1 MQDYHQLDT
10 WQRSMDYAVS
20 IYGFVKELPESERYN
35 LVSQLQRAV
44 TSVPLNIAEGSASA
58 TKAEFARFLGYAYRS
73 LKEVITCLELCQR
86 IHAAQPGVGLAHGL
100 IEEGSQIA
108 RMTRSLIQ
116 RLEGAHDEDPINP
129 KTHSSRLTTKNS
141 RLKTQDS

>member
-1 MQDYHQLDT
+1 MQDYHQLDI
-10 WQRSMDYAVS
+10 WNRSMDYAVA
-20 IYGFVKELPESERYN
+20 IYGFAKGLPEGERYN

-44 TSVPLNIAEGSASA
+44 TSVPLNIAEGSGCS

-73 LKEVITCLELCQR
+73 LKEVITCLELSQR
-86 IHAAQPGVGLAHGL
+86 IHTAQPGFRQGPDL

-116 RLEGAHDEDPINP
+116 RLEGAHDDSP
-129 KTHSSRLTTKNS
+129 TD
-141 RLKTQDS
+141 LKTNYS

>member
-1 MQDYHQLDT
+1 MQNYHSLDV
-10 WQRSMDYAVS
+10 WQRSMDYAVA
-20 IYGFVKELPESERYN
+20 IYGFVKGLPEGERYN

-44 TSVPLNIAEGSASA
+44 TSVPLNIAEGAGSS

-86 IHAAQPGVGLAHGL
+86 IHAAQPGVRQAPDL
-100 IEEGSQIA
+100 IEEGDQIA

-116 RLEGAHDEDPINP
+116 RLEGAHDDTSTALS
-129 KTHSSRLTTKNS
+129 THNS
-141 RLKTQDS
+141 